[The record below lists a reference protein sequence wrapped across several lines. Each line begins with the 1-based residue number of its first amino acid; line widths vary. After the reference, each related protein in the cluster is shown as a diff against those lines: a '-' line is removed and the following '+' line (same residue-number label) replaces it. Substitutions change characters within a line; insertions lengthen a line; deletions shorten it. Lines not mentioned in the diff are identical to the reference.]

1 MKNFDK
7 ERYLKVTTGAASLR
21 EEIEKC
27 ADEISK
33 KKFKNIFLIGSGG
46 SIAILQPFEYMIN
59 STSKIPT
66 FAEIASEFILQNH
79 KQLGEDSIVILSSL
93 SGTTKETVAAAE
105 YCKAKGAT
113 MIGLVGE
120 HGTPLAELV
129 DFAIANY
136 AENDFAADSINI
148 QMYILVFRLMYNNHE
163 FPDYNEFIDELQNV
177 PYVLLTVKEEA
188 ETKAEA
194 FAEKYKDENYHMLVG
209 AGTAWGRTYAYAMC
223 VLEEMQW
230 IPTKSIHA
238 AEFFHGTMEI
248 VEEDTS
254 VIILKSE
261 DETRPLADRVERFA
275 EQYTNKLTIFDT
287 KDYELNG
294 ISPQYRKY
302 LAPLVLATALQR
314 VSIHL
319 EDKRGHSL
327 DRRRYYRTVS
337 Y

>member
-1 MKNFDK
+1 MKNFNK
-7 ERYLKVTTGAASLR
+7 ERYLKVTTGATALR
-21 EEIEKC
+21 EQIEYY

-33 KKFKNIFLIGSGG
+33 KNFKNIFLIGSGG

-59 STSKIPT
+59 SLSSIPA
-66 FAEIASEFILQNH
+66 FAEIASEFMLQNH
-79 KQLGEDSIVILSSL
+79 KQLGKDSIVIFSSL
-93 SGTTKETVAAAE
+93 SGSTEETVAAAE

-113 MIGLVGE
+113 TIGLVGDLE
-120 HGTPLAELV
+120 TPLAKLV
-129 DFAIANY
+129 DFSIANY

-148 QMYILVFRLMYNNHE
+148 QMYMLVFRIMYNKNEFHE
-163 FPDYNEFIDELQNV
+163 YKQFIDELENI
-177 PYVLLTVKEEA
+177 PYVLLSVKEETEA
-188 ETKAEA
+188 KAEA
-194 FAEKYKDENYHMLVG
+194 FAEKYKNESYHMLVG

-248 VEEDTS
+248 VEKDTS

-261 DETRPLADRVERFA
+261 DETRPLTDRVERFA
-275 EQYTNKLTIFDT
+275 EKYTDKLTIFDT
-287 KDYELNG
+287 KDYELTG
-294 ISPQYRKY
+294 ISLKYRKY

-327 DRRRYYRTVS
+327 DRRRYYRTVT